1 VDPATFQDKI
11 VLSFPMAR
19 VDSRIYEEACHE
31 HNYSLPNAL
40 SGARAEERAA
50 AAK

>member
-1 VDPATFQDKI
+1 MAKI
-11 VLSFPMAR
+11 
-19 VDSRIYEEACHE
+19 DSRIYEEACHE
-31 HNYSLPNAL
+31 HNYRLTNAL